1 MICIVFL
8 ERARGVDVGDEGEL
22 NQTRGVFRVQ
32 LRRGS
37 IICPTTVVVRF

>member
-1 MICIVFL
+1 MFF
-8 ERARGVDVGDEGEL
+8 ERARVVDVRDEGEL

-37 IICPTTVVVRF
+37 IICPSTVVARF